1 MFVPSS
7 LKISQ
12 IFLTQLKPLKGGYS
26 VRCLNVGQVLDG
38 NSLDQSVTSLLTT
51 KKAFMNYQISRDC
64 ENIENKDYETLSNS

>member
-26 VRCLNVGQVLDG
+26 VRFLNVGQVLGG

-51 KKAFMNYQISRDC
+51 KKAFMNYQISRNC